1 MNNEFLLI
9 NVLDNVVITDLD
21 LYKWLIHDK
30 LEYEINLASILLII
44 SNLKKLS
51 LELVAETDLDC
62 ALNRRDVLI
71 PRFLVIYQL
80 PAALITL

>member
-9 NVLDNVVITDLD
+9 NVLDNAVITNLD
-21 LYKWLIHDK
+21 LYKWLIQDK
-30 LEYEINLASILLII
+30 LEYEINPDSIWLII

-62 ALNRRDVLI
+62 ALIEGMSSYPV
-71 PRFLVIYQL
+71 FW
-80 PAALITL
+80 